1 LVGDLKMRSDL
12 LGWFTGKVFAM
23 VAVTAVLAGGAWAAS
38 NGKLVYSF
46 AGLGDGGDPATS
58 LTFDGAGNGYG
69 TTVVGGSGYGTVFEL
84 KRLSGG
90 KFQETVLYSFS
101 GGADGKNPY
110 GGVIFDGA
118 GNLYGTTVSGGSGG
132 VCSGD
137 GCGVVFEL
145 TNNGGIWTESVLYNF
160 TGGNDGSGPGGGVVF
175 DKSGNL
181 YGTTPDGGE
190 FSQGVVYELSLQGS
204 TWKQTVIHA
213 FTGGN
218 DGAVGSLGSLL
229 LDPSGNFY
237 GVSELGG
244 AHSAGTVFRLSPLAG
259 GQWKFT
265 TLYGFAGQ
273 PDAAFPYGGLITDG
287 KNNFYGTTYYGGT
300 NGVGTVFKLDLTAK
314 KESVLYSFAEGT
326 DGGYPTS
333 TLVFD
338 TVGNMYGTTSMGGIP
353 ACDCGTVFELSPVRG
368 QDTWKETVLHRFK
381 GDPDGANP
389 YYGLDPDPS
398 GNLFSTTASGGN
410 SEAGIVFEF
419 TP

>member
-1 LVGDLKMRSDL
+1 MKREF
-12 LGWFTGKVFAM
+12 LGQFMGKVLGM
-23 VAVTAVLAGGAWAAS
+23 VAVAAMAVSVAWAAS
-38 NGKLVYSF
+38 NGKIVYSF
-46 AGLGDGGDPATS
+46 TGSGDGGDPAAS
-58 LTFDGAGNGYG
+58 LAFDATGNGYG
-69 TTVVGGSGYGTVFEL
+69 TTVVGGAFGFGTVFEL

-90 KFQETVLYSFS
+90 KFQETVLYSFT
-101 GGADGKNPY
+101 GGSDGKNPY

-145 TNNGGIWTESVLYNF
+145 TNSGGSWTETVLYNF

-175 DKSGNL
+175 DKAGNL
-181 YGTTPDGGE
+181 YGTTPDGGQ
-190 FSQGVVYELSLQGS
+190 FSDGVVYELSLQGGA
-204 TWKQTVIHA
+204 WKQTVIHA

-229 LDPSGNFY
+229 LDASGNFY

-244 AHSAGTVFRLSPLAG
+244 AHAAGTVFRLSPLAG
-259 GQWKFT
+259 GKWKFT
-265 TLYGFAGQ
+265 TLYGFGGQ

-300 NGVGTVFKLDLTAK
+300 NGVGAVFKLDLTAK

-338 TVGNMYGTTSMGGIP
+338 TVGNLYGTTSMGGLP

-368 QDTWKETVLHRFK
+368 QDTWTETILHRFK
-381 GDPDGANP
+381 GNPDGANP
-389 YYGLDPDPS
+389 YYGLNPDPS

-410 SEAGIVFEF
+410 SEAGIVFGF

>member
-1 LVGDLKMRSDL
+1 MRSRGLGRL
-12 LGWFTGKVFAM
+12 LGKVLAT
-23 VAVTAVLAGGAWAAS
+23 VTAGVMLAGGAWGAS

-46 AGLGDGGDPATS
+46 SGGADGADPATQ
-58 LTFDGAGNGYG
+58 LIFDSAGNGYG
-69 TTVVGGSGYGTVFEL
+69 TTVSGGFYGYGTVFEL

-90 KFQETVLYSFS
+90 NFQETVLYSFS

-110 GGVIFDGA
+110 GGVTFDGA

-137 GCGVVFEL
+137 GCGVVYKL
-145 TNNGGIWTESVLYNF
+145 SDSGSGWTESVLYNF

-175 DKSGNL
+175 DNAGNL
-181 YGTTPDGGE
+181 YGTTPDGGQ
-190 FSQGVVYELSLQGS
+190 FSEGVVYELSLQGS
-204 TWKQTVIHA
+204 AWEQTVIHA

-218 DGAVGSLGSLL
+218 DGAVGSLGLL
-229 LDPSGNFY
+229 LFAGGDFY
-237 GVSELGG
+237 GISEEGG
-244 AHSAGTVFRLSPLAG
+244 AHEAGTVFQLSPVAG
-259 GQWKFT
+259 GKWQFT
-265 TLYGFAGQ
+265 TVYAFPGAPNAG
-273 PDAAFPYGGLITDG
+273 FPYGGLITDG
-287 KNNFYGTTYYGGT
+287 KGDLYGTTYYGGT
-300 NGVGTVFKLDLTAK
+300 GGVGTVFKLDGTAK
-314 KESVLYSFAEGT
+314 KESLLYSFEEGT

-338 TVGNMYGTTSMGGIP
+338 AVGNLYGTTSMGGLP

-368 QDTWKETVLHRFK
+368 QNTWTETVLHRFK
-381 GDPDGANP
+381 EKPDGGYP
-389 YYGLDPDPS
+389 YYGLSSDPS

>member
-1 LVGDLKMRSDL
+1 MRSKSL
-12 LGWFTGKVFAM
+12 RWLPGKALTT
-23 VAVTAVLAGGAWAAS
+23 VAVAAMLVNGAWAAS
-38 NGKLVYSF
+38 NGKMVYSF
-46 AGLGDGGDPATS
+46 SGGNDGGDPATS
-58 LTFDGAGNGYG
+58 LTFDAAGNGYG
-69 TTVVGGSGYGTVFEL
+69 TTVNGGNAGGFGTVFEL

-90 KFQETVLYSFS
+90 NFQEIVLYSFS
-101 GGADGKNPY
+101 GGVDGKNPY
-110 GGVIFDGA
+110 GGVILDGS

-137 GCGVVFEL
+137 GCGVVFKL
-145 TNNGGIWTESVLYNF
+145 TNNNGRWTESVLYNF

-175 DKSGNL
+175 DKAGNL
-181 YGTTPDGGE
+181 YGTTPDGGQ
-190 FSQGVVYELSLQGS
+190 FSEGVVYELSLQGG
-204 TWKQTVIHA
+204 TWTQTVIHA

-229 LDPSGNFY
+229 LAGGDFY

-244 AHSAGTVFRLSPLAG
+244 AHQAGTAFRLSPLAG
-259 GQWKFT
+259 GKWKFT
-265 TLYGFAGQ
+265 TLYSFGGQ

-287 KNNFYGTTYYGGT
+287 KNNFYGTTYYGGA
-300 NGVGTVFKLDLTAK
+300 NGVGAVFKLDLTAK
-314 KESVLYSFAEGT
+314 QESVLYSFAEGN

-333 TLVFD
+333 TLAFD
-338 TVGNMYGTTSMGGIP
+338 SVGNMYGTTSMGGFP

-368 QDTWKETVLHRFK
+368 HDTWTETVLHRFK
-381 GDPDGANP
+381 EKPDGGYP
-389 YYGLDPDPS
+389 YYGLNADPS